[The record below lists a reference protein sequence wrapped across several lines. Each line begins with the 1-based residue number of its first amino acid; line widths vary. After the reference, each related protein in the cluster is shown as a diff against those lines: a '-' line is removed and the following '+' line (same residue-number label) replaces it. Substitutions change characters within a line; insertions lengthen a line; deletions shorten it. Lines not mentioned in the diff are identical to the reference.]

1 MILRGAIYA
10 FIVYLLFAI
19 FVYFISDQLIFP
31 KLKSSYQDSEDI
43 IKLHSED
50 GTVISAVYLPND
62 NAEYTVLVSHG
73 NAEDL
78 GNLMPFLY
86 SFRAQGFSIFA
97 YDYHGYGTSQG
108 RPTEKNTYADIN
120 AAYSYLT
127 KHLHIPPNQII
138 LYGRSLGAG
147 VAIDLAVRQP
157 IAGLIIESPFVTA
170 YRTLFKFPLLLFDK
184 FDSLSKIKKIKAPI
198 LIIHGKKDQVVAFW
212 HGEYIYHQ
220 ANSPKQ
226 FLPIEN
232 AGHNDVAKMGGE
244 TYWDAIKQFPPGRD
258 NKN

>member
-10 FIVYLLFAI
+10 VTVYLLFAV

-31 KLKSSYQDSEDI
+31 RPKPSYQDSENI
-43 IKLHSED
+43 IKLPTKD

-62 NAEYTVLVSHG
+62 KAEYTVLVSHG

-78 GNLMPFLY
+78 GSLMPFLR
-86 SFRAQGFSIFA
+86 SFAAQGFAVFA
-97 YDYHGYGTSQG
+97 YDYQGYGTSQG
-108 RPTEKNTYADIN
+108 TPTEKNSYADIN

-127 KHLHIPPNQII
+127 KHLHIPPQRII

-157 IAGLIIESPFVTA
+157 IAGLIIESSFVSA
-170 YRTLFKFPLLLFDK
+170 YRTLFKFPFLLFDK
-184 FDSLSKIKKIKAPI
+184 FDNLSKIKKIKVPV
-198 LIIHGKKDQVVAFW
+198 LIIHGKKDQVVPFW
-212 HGEYIYHQ
+212 HGEYIYQQ

-226 FLPIEN
+226 FLPIGN
-232 AGHNDVAKMGGE
+232 AGHNDLAKMGGE
-244 TYWDAIKQFPPGRD
+244 AYWSAIKEFSLGVRQ
-258 NKN
+258 